1 LPRTPTRLLR
11 TWGRAPIAL
20 VALVVLPLSIAGCQ
34 RRAPG
39 PWECDLHARRVVKSV
54 GPLPSSQA
62 AQAYQSEISRCL
74 TTPYDRELVRC
85 VEERGPSRHC
95 YQEFERRLRGPGSLE
110 LPGGERA
117 GRDELSL
124 DVEDG

>member
-1 LPRTPTRLLR
+1 MLR
-11 TWGRAPIAL
+11 TWGASPIAL
-20 VALVVLPLSIAGCQ
+20 VMLALTIAGCQ

-39 PWECDLHARRVVKSV
+39 PWECELHARRVVRSA
-54 GPLPSSQA
+54 GALPPPQA
-62 AQAYQSEISRCL
+62 EQAYQSEISRCL

-85 VEERGPSRHC
+85 VEERGPSRSC
-95 YQEFERRLRGPGSLE
+95 YQEFERRLRRPDSLE

-117 GRDELSL
+117 GRDERSL

>member
-1 LPRTPTRLLR
+1 LPRPPTRPLR
-11 TWGRAPIAL
+11 TWAVTPIAL
-20 VALVVLPLSIAGCQ
+20 VMLPLSIAGCQ

-39 PWECDLHARRVVKSV
+39 PWECDMHARRVVKSA

-62 AQAYQSEISRCL
+62 ELAYQSEISRCL

-85 VEERGPSRHC
+85 VEERGPSRRC
-95 YQEFERRLRGPGSLE
+95 YQEFERRLRGPDSPE
-110 LPGGERA
+110 LPDGERA
-117 GRDELSL
+117 GREESSL